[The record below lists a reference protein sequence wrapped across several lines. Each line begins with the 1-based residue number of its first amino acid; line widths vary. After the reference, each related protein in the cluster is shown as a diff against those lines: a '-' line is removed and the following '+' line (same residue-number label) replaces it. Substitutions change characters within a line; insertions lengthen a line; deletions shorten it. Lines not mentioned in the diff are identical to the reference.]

1 MNPANVDTDVVAM
14 GTIQARST
22 VPRFLCLCA
31 LTLLAAQ
38 LVLAPA
44 PTQAQLIRPAR
55 LLQTTEPEERLTVEM
70 VEAQRKEAAESTDLD
85 DEAKQE
91 ADNHYKFVVDA
102 LQKMTELA
110 IAAAQFQQDTDDVQ
124 QRVDELRTHL
134 DDLQGLKPTL
144 PELATLAELEQEQA
158 KRNLQLTDLKS
169 MLARVEAEPTTRA
182 NRLKEIRG
190 LLLSASQRIA
200 DINKQLATPPPTD
213 EPKLLTQARLAEL
226 RTRLQLIETELPALQ
241 NELAKYD
248 AEDSADFVRVER
260 DVRTQQVAL
269 AEAELKLFDDE
280 IDRLRAIAKAEALQR
295 ARDEAIAAQPL
306 LQADADLNRL
316 LAEKAVGLTEPL
328 NQAKSKLESTQK
340 TLEGLQK
347 QFTTTQQKVE
357 GIGLTGAVGSL
368 LRRQKSDLPDLV
380 QRKSNVR
387 DRRAVIEKAQYDL
400 FDYDDQRRDLAT
412 RDPLVQQI
420 LDSASAGMAEAERI
434 QLEDAARD
442 VLDRRAEYLDQL
454 IRSYNT
460 WLDTLFELDETEQLL
475 IAETER
481 YTTYIDERVL
491 WIRSNDTL
499 FAKIALDKSD
509 GWLLASRRWVELG
522 AQLLADMQANLWL
535 YAVAAAAFATLIL
548 LKPRTYRALSAAGR
562 MAMPGNCTSFRPTL
576 DATWLTLLMTV
587 VWPGAV
593 WFLAVRLASVADSSE
608 FNAAVAHGLMAVA
621 WGYLPVEALLK
632 ICRRDGLADHHFDW
646 PDSTIRL
653 FRRTVPG
660 LAACGL
666 PLAFVTATL
675 YASDPEH
682 GLDFVER
689 ACFVAATVVLALF
702 LQRVMRPD
710 TGILNEYLTAHP
722 EGWIARLRLP
732 LYWSTVLSPLCL
744 AGLTIA
750 GYYYTAQQLAWR
762 LFATILFVFSLQLVR
777 ALLQRLLIVERRKLT
792 IEQAHERNAELVARQ
807 EAATTPADSDVD
819 ATTAPTAVVP
829 QEELRAD
836 VERNTE
842 QSRRLLSMSL
852 TVTSLVGVW
861 MIWFDVLPALHILDQ
876 WPLWTTRVE
885 VTADESSLSTSPGH
899 SMSGTAAGDVP
910 ESQSSLKTITVLRP
924 VTPRDVGLAILL
936 AIVTFAC
943 ARNIPGLMEM
953 WVLQRLPFDQ
963 SVRYAIT
970 TLTRYAIIL
979 LGIIVSFNAI
989 SVGWSKV
996 QWLATALT
1004 FGLAFGVQ
1012 EIFANFVAGLILLFE
1027 RPIRVGDVVT
1037 VDDVSGVVSR
1047 IRIRATTITNWDRK
1061 EYVIP
1066 NKEFITGRMLNWT
1079 LSDKVNRVVINV
1091 GIAYGS
1097 DVSRAKELL
1106 VMVCRDHPLILT
1118 DPGPGVTFEGFG
1130 DNTLNLVLRSYLPD
1144 LDNRLGVIDALH
1156 SNIDRVFR
1164 EAGIEIA
1171 FPQHD
1176 LHLRSIDDAA
1186 VRALR
1191 GGGPGDRPG
1200 TSAA

>member
-1 MNPANVDTDVVAM
+1 MKPVNVATGVVAM
-14 GTIQARST
+14 GTMQTRSKFA
-22 VPRFLCLCA
+22 RFLCVCVLP
-31 LTLLAAQ
+31 LVTAQ
-38 LVLAPA
+38 LVTPA
-44 PTQAQLIRPAR
+44 STQAQLVRTTR
-55 LLQTTEPEERLTVEM
+55 LLQTKPAEEPLTVEQ
-70 VEAQRKEAAESTDLD
+70 VEAQRKEAAESADLD
-85 DEAKQE
+85 DDAKQE
-91 ADNHYKFVVDA
+91 AEDHYKFVVDA
-102 LQKMTELA
+102 LQKMTDLTT
-110 IAAAQFQQDTDDVQ
+110 AATQFQQDTDDVQ
-124 QRVDELRTHL
+124 QRVNDLRLLL

-144 PELATLAELEQEQA
+144 PELLTLTELEQERA
-158 KRNLQLTDLKS
+158 KRDLQLTDLKA
-169 MLARVEAEPTTRA
+169 MLVSVEAEPTTRA

-190 LLLSASQRIA
+190 LLLSTSQRIA

-226 RTRLQLIETELPALQ
+226 RVRLQLIETELPALQ
-241 NELAKYD
+241 DELAKYD

-260 DVRTQQVAL
+260 DVRTQQVAF
-269 AEAELKLFDDE
+269 AEAELKQFDEE
-280 IDRLRAIAKAEALQR
+280 IDRLRAVAKAEALQR

-306 LQADADLNRL
+306 LQQDAELNRL

-328 NQAKSKLESTQK
+328 NQAKLKLESTQK
-340 TLEGLQK
+340 RLEELQK
-347 QFTTTQQKVE
+347 QFTTAQQTVE

-368 LRRQKSDLPDLV
+368 LRRQKAELPDLI
-380 QRKSNVR
+380 QRKNNVR

-400 FDYDDQRRDLAT
+400 FDYDDQRRDLAN
-412 RDPLVQQI
+412 RDPVVQQI
-420 LDSASAGMAEAERI
+420 LDAASAGMAEADRA
-434 QLEDAARD
+434 QLEDATRH
-442 VLDRRAEYLDQL
+442 VLDRRADYLDQL

-509 GWLLASRRWVELG
+509 GWLLSSGRWLELG
-522 AQLLADMQANLWL
+522 RALLADMQANLWL
-535 YAVAAAAFATLIL
+535 YVVAAAAFATLIL
-548 LKPRTYRALSAAGR
+548 LKPRTYRALSAAGQL
-562 MAMPGNCTSFRPTL
+562 AMPGNCTSFKPTL
-576 DATWLTLLMTV
+576 DATWLTLLMTMI
-587 VWPGAV
+587 WPGAV
-593 WFLAVRLASVADSSE
+593 WFLAVRLTTVAETSE
-608 FNAAVAHGLMAVA
+608 FIGAVAHGLMAVA
-621 WGYLPVEALLK
+621 WGYLPLEALLK
-632 ICRRDGLADHHFDW
+632 IFRSDGLADHHFDW

-682 GLDFVER
+682 GLDLVER
-689 ACFVAATVVLALF
+689 ACFVAATVVLTLF
-702 LQRVMRPD
+702 LRRVMRPD
-710 TGILNEYLTAHP
+710 TGILYEYLTAHP
-722 EGWIARLRLP
+722 EGWIARLQLP
-732 LYWSTVLSPLCL
+732 LYWGTVLSPLCL
-744 AGLTIA
+744 AGLTVA

-762 LFATILFVFSLQLVR
+762 LFATILFVFSQQLVR

-792 IEQAHERNAELVARQ
+792 IEQAHERNAEL
-807 EAATTPADSDVD
+807 ATEQAESESDAV
-819 ATTAPTAVVP
+819 TAPTPAVP
-829 QEELRAD
+829 HEELRAD

-842 QSRRLLSMSL
+842 QSRRLLSMAL

-885 VTADESSLSTSPGH
+885 VTADESSLTVSPGQ
-899 SMSGTAAGDVP
+899 SMPAPGDVP
-910 ESQSSLKTITVLRP
+910 ESQLAQDTVTVLRP

-953 WVLQRLPFDQ
+953 WVLQRLPLDQ

-979 LGIIVSFNAI
+979 LGVIVSFNAI

-1097 DVSRAKELL
+1097 DVNRAKELL
-1106 VMVCRDHPLILT
+1106 VQVCRDHPLILS

-1130 DNTLNLVLRSYLPD
+1130 DNTLNLVVRSYLPD

-1176 LHLRSIDDAA
+1176 LHLRTIDDAA
-1186 VRALR
+1186 VQALR
-1191 GGGPGDRPG
+1191 R
-1200 TSAA
+1200 TA